1 MELRHEMSEKEEN
14 IINLSKKFIKKIKC
28 NQLCVTEG
36 KKGAFIINKDLKVY
50 KCPAFLN
57 KPKDKIGAG
66 DAYLSLISLC
76 KYKKIDT
83 NLSNYLASMGAAKS
97 ADTVGNKLPIN
108 KLEILK
114 MISHMLK

>member
-1 MELRHEMSEKEEN
+1 MELRHEMNEKEEN

-28 NQLCVTEG
+28 DQLCVTEG

-66 DAYLSLISLC
+66 DAYLSLISIC

-83 NLSNYLASMGAAKS
+83 NLSNYLASVVNG
-97 ADTVGNKLPIN
+97 
-108 KLEILK
+108 LK
-114 MISHMLK
+114 NYAEEGSPTPKNHFGRHIWFS